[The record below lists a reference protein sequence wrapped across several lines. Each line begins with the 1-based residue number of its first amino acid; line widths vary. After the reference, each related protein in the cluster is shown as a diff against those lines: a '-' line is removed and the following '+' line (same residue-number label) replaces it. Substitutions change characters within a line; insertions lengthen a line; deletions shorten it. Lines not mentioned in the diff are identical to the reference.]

1 MPPVGVHQITGLL
14 QKLARKS
21 SNREDRAAFDE
32 LVAKTQPIL
41 EYMKQQPAIEAA
53 AHAIEA
59 YRADFD
65 KLIEDEE
72 GYEERTRLLFAEERF
87 VPLRFTADDVQR
99 AFNKVGRPTPGSS
112 DDTFVE
118 TVRKAILHLA
128 DKERRGQLAMS
139 LLMHLPDYV
148 AANRPLDAWILQYC
162 SYHTG
167 EDRDES
173 NPFLFQMFSYGYDGW
188 VAQQRGHETAMLRQL
203 GMDTSHLQGM
213 SMEEIDAWLQ
223 EQQADPAKRARM
235 EEVMLANP
243 EQRAQAEAN
252 LEQLERDAYKLLERE
267 DTAHLLLPLVDVQP
281 WLPRLNEIWAS
292 VYEQFPDIAAPS
304 PSPAASEAFMGAI
317 FPLIGEIV
325 AERFTPE
332 RIQQLT
338 ERLRTYRNARYA
350 AGDKQATTLASGA
363 IVSLGEDRDHAGS
376 RFLYALGYLSLMKG
390 LETTGNSA
398 QQRALSPDPNPQP
411 ARLRAGAGAPRVA
424 S

>member
-1 MPPVGVHQITGLL
+1 MP
-14 QKLARKS
+14 
-21 SNREDRAAFDE
+21 
-32 LVAKTQPIL
+32 
-41 EYMKQQPAIEAA
+41 
-53 AHAIEA
+53 
-59 YRADFD
+59 
-65 KLIEDEE
+65 
-72 GYEERTRLLFAEERF
+72 LLF
-87 VPLRFTADDVQR
+87 TAYDVQR

-118 TVRKAILHLA
+118 TVRQAILLLA

-162 SYHTG
+162 SYHTW
-167 EDRDES
+167 EDRDDS

-188 VAQQRGHETAMLRQL
+188 VAQQRGREVAILRQV
-203 GMDTSHLQGM
+203 GMDTSRLDGM

-235 EEVMLANP
+235 EAVMLANP

-267 DTAHLLLPLVDVQP
+267 DTANLLLPLVDVQP
-281 WLPRLNEIWAS
+281 SLPRLNEIWAS

-363 IVSLGEDRDHAGS
+363 IVSLGEEREPASS

-390 LETTGNSA
+390 LERTANSA
-398 QQRALSPDPNPQP
+398 QQRAPSPDET
-411 ARLRAGAGAPRVA
+411 AG
-424 S
+424 